1 VQRIRL
7 KTLKTKKSTQ
17 SPKGKQHC
25 LRHQGRLG
33 VDWFGQDCRDP
44 DNVERNP
51 SDIDAST
58 GARAYMNMA
67 IVTAART
74 LNGSKLLYNLII
86 FFLATNVIMDVFL
99 FDFFFSFLFFFST
112 EMSQFPIVK
121 SSQS

>member
-1 VQRIRL
+1 MYVHNSHRKFL
-7 KTLKTKKSTQ
+7 SAAYTFKDTKKKKATQ

-74 LNGSKLLYNLII
+74 LNGS
-86 FFLATNVIMDVFL
+86 
-99 FDFFFSFLFFFST
+99 FSYS
-112 EMSQFPIVK
+112 I
-121 SSQS
+121 

>member
-1 VQRIRL
+1 MQRIRL

-86 FFLATNVIMDVFL
+86 FFLATIMLLWTYFY
-99 FDFFFSFLFFFST
+99 FIFSFLFFFST